1 MVIII
6 SLVAF
11 MAIYGTYQYACSK
24 NIIDKEG
31 FIGTYQRENSV
42 DYITLL
48 VESDES
54 GYSFYSYDDDGNE
67 QDRGTY
73 EYIDNNVVVV
83 KGIEGH
89 ILYTII
95 YNKGNFKIVDN
106 EIEQSYVITKV
117 SNEPIVRE

>member
-1 MVIII
+1 M
-6 SLVAF
+6 
-11 MAIYGTYQYACSK
+11 
-24 NIIDKEG
+24 
-31 FIGTYQRENSV
+31 
-42 DYITLL
+42 